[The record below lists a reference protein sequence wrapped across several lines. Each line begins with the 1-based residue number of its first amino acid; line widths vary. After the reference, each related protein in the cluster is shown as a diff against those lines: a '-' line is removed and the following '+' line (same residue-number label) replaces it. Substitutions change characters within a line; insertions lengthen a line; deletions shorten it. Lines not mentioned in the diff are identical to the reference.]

1 MMRRDGMS
9 ARPLL
14 AVWILLALGLASAMP
29 ALSAPKTGGSLRMS
43 LADSDVTS
51 FDPIVPFDN
60 MSIWTMLHVYD
71 QLVRVGK
78 DGASIEPDAADSW
91 RPSADGKTW
100 VLHIRDGL
108 TFADGT
114 PLTAGDAAFA
124 LDRAASKDSNFED
137 NFALIDH
144 AVATDPHT
152 LVVTLK
158 KPSASFL
165 AYASLYAA
173 SIGPEKLIQAQGKGF
188 WDKPVGSGPL
198 ILTEW
203 VKNDHITLK
212 RNPRYWQKPYPYLDE
227 LRFDVLTDDNTR
239 MLKFRSGELDIATN
253 VPPNQVEPLKRT
265 KGMSVKLF
273 PQMRFDYV
281 YYNHARKPFN
291 DLRVRQA
298 LNYAIDHQAI
308 LKSVLFGYG
317 SLAGSMLPPM
327 LYWNNQL
334 KPYAFDVAK
343 AKALLQEAGLGGGF
357 STEILVNSGDN
368 QASQIAT
375 ILKDE
380 FKAIGVD
387 LKVTVLEPATVRAR
401 RKAGD
406 FDMIK
411 GYYTSDVIDPDELV
425 AFGMDYAGGAV
436 AKWISFKNDRITQLA
451 AAGEAEMNAEKRK
464 SMYFEIQTIAH
475 DQFAVIPLY
484 YADNRT
490 ALWDHV
496 HDFMQLPTANYR
508 LWETW
513 ISK

>member
-1 MMRRDGMS
+1 
-9 ARPLL
+9 
-14 AVWILLALGLASAMP
+14 
-29 ALSAPKTGGSLRMS
+29 
-43 LADSDVTS
+43 
-51 FDPIVPFDN
+51 
-60 MSIWTMLHVYD
+60 MSIWTMLHMYD
-71 QLVRVGK
+71 QLVRVK
-78 DGASIEPDAADSW
+78 DGTTIEPDAADSW
-91 RPSADGKTW
+91 RTSADGKTW

-114 PLTAGDAAFA
+114 PLTAADAAFT
-124 LDRAASKDSNFED
+124 LQRAASKDSNFED

-144 AVATDPHT
+144 ATATDPHT
-152 LVVTLK
+152 LVVILK

-173 SIGPEKLIQAQGKGF
+173 SITPEKAVQAQGKGF
-188 WDKPVGSGPL
+188 WDHPVGSGPFV
-198 ILTEW
+198 LTEW

-253 VPPNQVEPLKRT
+253 VPPNQVEGLKKE
-265 KGMSVKLF
+265 KGITVKLF
-273 PQMRFDYV
+273 PQMRFDYI
-281 YYNHARKPFN
+281 YYNHAHKPFN
-291 DLRVRQA
+291 DIRVRQA
-298 LNYAIDHQAI
+298 LNYAIDRQAI

-327 LYWNNQL
+327 LYWDNSV
-334 KPYAFDVAK
+334 KSYPFDVAK
-343 AKALLQEAGLGGGF
+343 AKALMQEAGIGTGV
-357 STEILVNSGDN
+357 STETLVYSGDN
-368 QASQIAT
+368 QGSQIAT

-387 LKVTVLEPATVRAR
+387 LKVTVLEAATVRAR
-401 RKAGD
+401 RTKGD
-406 FDMIK
+406 FDMIIS
-411 GYYTSDVIDPDELV
+411 YYTSDVVDPDELV
-425 AFGMDYAGGAV
+425 AFAMDYAGGAI
-436 AKWISFKNDRITQLA
+436 AKYMGFKNDRITQLA
-451 AAGEAEMNAEKRK
+451 AAAEAEMNPQKRK
-464 SMYFEIQTIAH
+464 AMYSEIQKIAH
-475 DQFAVIPLY
+475 DQYAVIPIY

-513 ISK
+513 VSK

>member
-1 MMRRDGMS
+1 MRMDVRGHRLLS
-9 ARPLL
+9 SVAVSLLL
-14 AVWILLALGLASAMP
+14 AALVAFP
-29 ALSAPKTGGSLRMS
+29 VFSAPKAGGMLRMS

-51 FDPIVPFDN
+51 FDPTVPYDN
-60 MSIWTMLHVYD
+60 MSIWTMLHMYD
-71 QLVRVGK
+71 QLVRAGK
-78 DGASIEPDAADSW
+78 DGASVEPDAADSW
-91 RPSADGKTW
+91 RVSPDGKTW
-100 VLHIRDGL
+100 VLHIRDGI

-114 PLTAGDAAFA
+114 PLTAADAQFA
-124 LDRAASKDSNFED
+124 LERAAAKDSNFED
-137 NFALIDH
+137 NFALVGH
-144 AVATDPHT
+144 ATATDAHT

-173 SIGPEKLIQAQGKGF
+173 SITPAKVVAAKGKDFWAQ
-188 WDKPVGSGPL
+188 PVGSGPY

-203 VKNDHITLK
+203 VKNDHVTLK

-253 VPPNQVEPLKRT
+253 VPPNQVESLKRVN
-265 KGMSVKLF
+265 GVVVKLF
-273 PQMRFDYV
+273 PQMRFDFV

-291 DLRVRQA
+291 DIRVRRA
-298 LNYAIDHQAI
+298 LNSVVDRQAI

-317 SLAGSMLPPM
+317 NVAASMLPPM
-327 LYWNNQL
+327 LYWNDQL
-334 KPYAFDVAK
+334 KPYPFDPAK
-343 AKALLQEAGLGGGF
+343 AKALMQEAGVGNGF
-357 STEILVNSGDN
+357 SAEILLYSGDN

-380 FKAIGVD
+380 FKAIGLD
-387 LKVTVLEPATVRAR
+387 LKVTILEAATVRAR

-411 GYYTSDVIDPDELV
+411 SYYTSDVIDPDELV
-425 AFGMDYAGGAV
+425 AFGMDYAGGAIG
-436 AKWISFKNDRITQLA
+436 KWTGFKNDRLSELA
-451 AAGEAEMNAEKRK
+451 AAAEAELNPQKRK
-464 SMYFEIQTIAH
+464 AMYFEIQKIAY
-475 DQFAVIPLY
+475 DQYAAIPLY

-490 ALWDHV
+490 AMWDRV

-513 ISK
+513 VSK